1 MKVINKILCFLS
13 VLVLCVPL
21 FCFPVSAGSG
31 VGNVLQQTDLG
42 TPIGS
47 INDTDS
53 LSSYIKN
60 HHDELNE
67 DYGGSRLIQFGDYW
81 YQFTQE
87 EIIDSSYIFACK
99 TTNSTLLSSDNIYY
113 ISFTS
118 GRGLSSSESSNEY
131 SQLILFS
138 TSPIYLI
145 PSSEDSNSFVFSS
158 DSPLYFSRY
167 LLGWQ
172 SKYNTSFYYYFANIN
187 GRDARS
193 HIPISYSS
201 GTSDL
206 KTFNYRPQSNNAY
219 EEVSYERMQCN
230 FNLDT
235 TVLPNV
241 TPQKFDKLSVNGQ
254 ESPLSDYIDVKLTP
268 EFCLDMDRV
277 FDKNTGQNDYFKL
290 EVTNNSD
297 SNIQFYCAI
306 VDPGVKT
313 LYNDN
318 GQVSEFAFNHSY
330 WNYIHDSEYYQLDA
344 KTESRYLGFASTT
357 TLYANKLAGN
367 IFWIILKPDEHF
379 EDYIYWE
386 NVKIKPTT
394 SYDFLCEACPTENDI
409 ATDMFVTSNEQLEKQ
424 FYLSGGSKAHFWSI
438 SESLEVDQSV
448 EQYALHSEDVCE
460 IYRVNFSVLSIPEF
474 SSTVR
479 GGNSKITSGWSD
491 TQKQASNPYYKQNL
505 MTGQI
510 EGIENYKEF
519 KGNLSDVNVNLD
531 DVGIDDVKSYISY
544 SQSFFGL
551 LKSVFQCFPAL
562 WIIIVF
568 GLTAIVVIAIVRYIR
583 G

>member
-1 MKVINKILCFLS
+1 M
-13 VLVLCVPL
+13 
-21 FCFPVSAGSG
+21 
-31 VGNVLQQTDLG
+31 
-42 TPIGS
+42 
-47 INDTDS
+47 
-53 LSSYIKN
+53 SSYLSKSENSALASSIKYKN
-60 HHDELNE
+60 AE
-67 DYGGSRLIQFGDYW
+67 GSALIGY
-81 YQFTQE
+81 
-87 EIIDSSYIFACK
+87 
-99 TTNSTLLSSDNIYY
+99 NSGFNYHPYTD
-113 ISFTS
+113 T
-118 GRGLSSSESSNEY
+118 
-131 SQLILFS
+131 
-138 TSPIYLI
+138 
-145 PSSEDSNSFVFSS
+145 
-158 DSPLYFSRY
+158 
-167 LLGWQ
+167 
-172 SKYNTSFYYYFANIN
+172 FYYYPFEEIYNSTYLFKAYTLEQTLI
-187 GRDARS
+187 DADTLYYVAFS
-193 HIPISYSS
+193 YYPDKKNFQQIILYSTSEIYLKDYGSYISYSS
-201 GTSDL
+201 DSDLYYSVYKTSIDTNSYSYFVPYGVSFASGTVLNCLDFKTKPPIQYSNTSSDL
-206 KTFNYRPQSNNAY
+206 KSFSFRNDNESSTKQLSMMSVY
-219 EEVSYERMQCN
+219 CN

-235 TVLPNV
+235 SLLPNV

-254 ESPLSDYIDVKLTP
+254 EAPLSDFIDVKLTP
-268 EFCLDMDRV
+268 EFGLDMDRV

-290 EVTNNSD
+290 EVINNSD
-297 SNIQFYCAI
+297 TNIQFYCAI

-318 GQVSEFAFNHSY
+318 GQVSDFAFNHSY
-330 WNYIHDSEYYQLDA
+330 WNYIHDSEYYQLA
-344 KTESRYLGFASTT
+344 SKTESRYIGFASTT
-357 TLYANKLAGN
+357 TFYANKLAGN

-386 NVKIKPTT
+386 NVKIMPST

-438 SESLEVDQSV
+438 SESVEVDQSV
-448 EQYALHSEDVCE
+448 EQYALQSEDVCE

-474 SSTVR
+474 SATVR

-519 KGNLSDVNVNLD
+519 KGNLSDVDVNLD